1 MSNNPLAMNNKVVL
15 VTGGA
20 TGIGACISEA
30 LAQAG
35 ATVVLTD
42 INESAG
48 QAKAAELV
56 EKDLR
61 AEFLKQ
67 DVASETEWQQTIDA
81 VVAKHGGLDVLV
93 NNAGILIGGLLA
105 EMPLDTFRKTYAINV
120 EGVFL
125 GLKYAALAM
134 RPGGS
139 SGRGGSIVNLSSV
152 GGIVGTPGES
162 VYGSSKGAVRAIT
175 KHAAVEFSTLGYG
188 IRVNSVHPG
197 PINTPMAGLL
207 LETLAS
213 DKLLGSME
221 AAQQMAEDLIPMKR
235 LGEPDE
241 VAKVVHFLA
250 SDAASYVTGSEYVV
264 DGGYTAM

>member
-1 MSNNPLAMNNKVVL
+1 MSDNPLNMQDKVAL

-20 TGIGACISEA
+20 TGIGACISDS

-42 INESAG
+42 INEESG
-48 QAKAAELV
+48 QAKATELN
-56 EKDLR
+56 ERGLSASFR
-61 AEFLKQ
+61 KQ
-67 DVASETEWQQTIDA
+67 DVSSETEWQETVDA
-81 VVAKHGGLDVLV
+81 IVSEHGGLDVLV
-93 NNAGILIGGLLA
+93 NNAGILIGGLLTDIPLA
-105 EMPLDTFRKTYAINV
+105 EFRKTYAINV

-134 RPGGS
+134 RPGGP

-152 GGIVGTPGES
+152 AGIVGTPGES
-162 VYGSSKGAVRAIT
+162 VYGSSKGAVRAMT
-175 KHAAVEFSTLGYG
+175 KHAAVEFSTLCYG

-197 PINTPMAGLL
+197 PIATPMAGVL

-221 AAQQMAEDLIPMKR
+221 AAQQMAQTLIPMKR

-241 VAKVVHFLA
+241 VAQVVHFLA
-250 SDAASYVTGSEYVV
+250 SDAASYITGSEYVI